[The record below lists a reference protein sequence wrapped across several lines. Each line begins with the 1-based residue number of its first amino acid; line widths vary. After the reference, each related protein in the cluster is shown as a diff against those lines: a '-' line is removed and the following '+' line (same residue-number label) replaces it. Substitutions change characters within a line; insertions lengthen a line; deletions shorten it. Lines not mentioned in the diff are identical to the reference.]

1 MTGIKEQKRRLKMKQ
16 LVKQFREA
24 QKKQESREDALL
36 RAGRIEIGIVK

>member
-24 QKKQESREDALL
+24 QKTKVNREDGFL